1 MKVRKD
7 VLGVVDCTKRGR
19 GKMIGS
25 QCGLSEW
32 DGRKGRKASLQVDMV
47 GLVVDGRRLDGR

>member
-19 GKMIGS
+19 GKMI
-25 QCGLSEW
+25 
-32 DGRKGRKASLQVDMV
+32 GRKGRKASLQVDMV